1 MIEQEEII
9 RMAREAG
16 MSFTELFGAQKIIDG
31 WLGDLERFA
40 ALVREQ
46 AYREDKSLTLGFE
59 VTERKCVDLTC
70 QEITALIMEGA
81 AGGGWQGFAERVLAA
96 WKEKNK

>member
-1 MIEQEEII
+1 MTQDEII
-9 RMAREAG
+9 SMARKVWGEQTILP
-16 MSFTELFGAQKIIDG
+16 FNE
-31 WLGDLERFA
+31 LERFA

-81 AGGGWQGFAERVLAA
+81 AGGGWQGFAERVQAA
-96 WKEKNK
+96 FKEKNK

>member
-1 MIEQEEII
+1 MTQEEII
-9 RMAREAG
+9 SMARKVWGEQTILP
-16 MSFTELFGAQKIIDG
+16 FNELK
-31 WLGDLERFA
+31 RFA